1 MVHSRRIATIWIILG
16 TVSLAS
22 AQTPPEPPT
31 TPPTPPPDTKA
42 APAAGAVVPA
52 PRPAPVPPREVL
64 EKEFEEALTGATL
77 EGTWQMTGKDGL
89 KGSGLTDPKP
99 DKYTIKSANKTGD
112 DNWVI
117 VAQIDFGNNDAFIP
131 VPVRVVWAEDTAII
145 TLNDLTVPMIGT
157 YSARVMV
164 HKGFY
169 SGVWY
174 CNEKNYGGVM
184 QGRISKT
191 ATSPAS
197 KSDPAPPAQPKTQ
210 PQP

>member
-1 MVHSRRIATIWIILG
+1 MTSTNTMLIGV
-16 TVSLAS
+16 LAAAS
-22 AQTPPEPPT
+22 GLFCLAQSPPT
-31 TPPTPPPDTKA
+31 TPPPDTKA
-42 APAAGAVVPA
+42 APADGAVVPPPA
-52 PRPAPVPPREVL
+52 RPVVPPREVL
-64 EKEFEEALTGATL
+64 EKEFENALTGATL
-77 EGTWQMTGKDGL
+77 EGVWQMTTEGGL
-89 KGSGLTDPKP
+89 KAGSGLTDPKP

-117 VAQIDFGNNDAFIP
+117 VARIDFGKNEAFIP

-191 ATSPAS
+191 STAPAS
-197 KSDPAPPAQPKTQ
+197 KPASAPTPRPTSEKHVD
-210 PQP
+210 